1 VHDSIFTPQQSFND
15 SRIAQATAQAASA
28 SQRASSEQVQVRK
41 VQAADLSEVSLLITE
56 SFHPDGDW
64 LSWLSPLLRLGIHQD
79 LYGRLTSGC
88 PYYACLV
95 GITSTDRQTKSWQT
109 EILGTVEVAVRSV
122 SAWGSCPQ
130 RSPYISNLAVRP
142 DYRRQGVGQQL
153 LLACERVVAVWGFRD
168 LYLHV
173 LESNQPA
180 RELYSK
186 TGYHIRYAD
195 SFWSSTLF
203 GQPRRLLLHKPLSH
217 Y

>member
-1 VHDSIFTPQQSFND
+1 VYNSIFTPQQSFNRSHI
-15 SRIAQATAQAASA
+15 SRTTHPAASQGA
-28 SQRASSEQVQVRK
+28 SLGQVQIRK

-56 SFHPDGDW
+56 SFHPEGDW

-88 PYYACLV
+88 PHYSCLV
-95 GITSTDRQTKSWQT
+95 GVASAAHQS

-122 SAWGSCPQ
+122 SSWGSCPQ

-142 DYRRQGVGQQL
+142 DCRRQGVGKQL
-153 LLACERVVAVWGFRD
+153 LLACERVITVWGFRD

-180 RELYSK
+180 RELYGK
-186 TGYHIRYAD
+186 AGYRIQQAD
-195 SFWSSTLF
+195 SFWSSTLL
-203 GQPRRLLLHKPLSH
+203 GQPRRLLLHKPLSRR
-217 Y
+217 